1 VVSFTSSIKYFALH
15 TYCVI
20 VCVMTTRN
28 YNHMLYEAKQDL
40 ARHLV
45 KRQKL
50 DQKIA
55 RLHAVVSDLQNLCA
69 EQDQKNFE
77 NRVERVIKKDLKVG
91 ITECMRAILQEHF
104 FPITANELKGRIEDR
119 KLQVSRYA
127 NPLAVIHTILKRLVQ
142 SGDVRV
148 VPQPGGKKAYQWV
161 SSTDKALS
169 ELQKSDQHAVQRGG
183 LKESK

>member
-1 VVSFTSSIKYFALH
+1 
-15 TYCVI
+15 
-20 VCVMTTRN
+20 MTTRN
-28 YNHMLYEAKQDL
+28 YHRILYEAKQDL

-77 NRVERVIKKDLKVG
+77 NRVERVIKKDLKGG
-91 ITECMRAILQEHF
+91 ITESTRAILQENF
-104 FPITANELKGRIEDR
+104 FPMTASELKGKIEAR
-119 KLQVSRYA
+119 KLQLARYA

-142 SGDVRV
+142 SGEARV
-148 VPQPGGKKAYQWV
+148 VPRPEGKKAYQWV

-169 ELQKSDQHAVQRGG
+169 ELQKSDQPAVQKGG